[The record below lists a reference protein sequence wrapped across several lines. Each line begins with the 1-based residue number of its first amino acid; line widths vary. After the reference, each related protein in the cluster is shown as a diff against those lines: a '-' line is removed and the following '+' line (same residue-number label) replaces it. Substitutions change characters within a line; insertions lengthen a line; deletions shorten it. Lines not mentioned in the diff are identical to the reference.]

1 MAQIDETIKQ
11 EKQRIMQMHL
21 FEQEAYQRGFKAVA
35 GIDEVGRGPIAGPV
49 VAGAVIL
56 PQNFFLAGVNDSK
69 KLSASKREFLAREI
83 KQQALS
89 WAVTYIFCPRLDEIN
104 IYQATIEAMKLAVA
118 NLNPQPDFLLID
130 AMKLSDINIKQQSII
145 KGDTLSMSI
154 ACASI
159 IAKVERDNLMQSLDE
174 IYPGY
179 GFAQHKGY
187 ATRGHIEALITNG
200 PCSLHRVS
208 FEPVKSMVSGG
219 NYGEQPSLFK

>member
-56 PQNFFLAGVNDSK
+56 PRNFFLAGVNDSK

>member
-1 MAQIDETIKQ
+1 MTSIDDTIQ
-11 EKQRIMQMHL
+11 LERQRIMQMHL
-21 FEQEAYQRGFKAVA
+21 FEQEAYQRGFKTVA

-56 PQNFFLAGVNDSK
+56 PRDYFLAGVNDSK
-69 KLSASKREFLAREI
+69 KLSASKREYLAREI
-83 KQQALS
+83 KRQALS
-89 WAVTYIFCPRLDEIN
+89 WAVAYIFCPRLDEIN
-104 IYQATIEAMKLAVA
+104 IYQATIEAMKLAAA

-174 IYPGY
+174 VYPKY

-219 NYGEQPSLFK
+219 NYGEQPGLFK

>member
-1 MAQIDETIKQ
+1 MEPIDETILQ
-11 EKQRIMQMHL
+11 ERQRIMQMHL
-21 FEQEAYQRGFKAVA
+21 FEQQAYQRGFKTIA

-56 PQNFFLAGVNDSK
+56 PRDFFLAGVDDSK
-69 KLSASKREFLAREI
+69 KLSSSKREYLAHEI
-83 KQQALS
+83 KKQALS
-89 WAVTYIFCPRLDEIN
+89 WAVAYIFCPRLDEIN
-104 IYQATIEAMKLAVA
+104 IYQATIEAMKLVA
-118 NLNPQPDFLLID
+118 ASLNPQPDYLLID